1 MTGTSA
7 NLQFTLF
14 SRHGCTLCEEMQ
26 AELMTTLQSACWQ
39 VEVLDV
45 DADAVMRSRY
55 GHKVPVLLLEGE
67 LVCHGRLDREELLK
81 AVSLRS

>member
-1 MTGTSA
+1 MTDAAAS
-7 NLQFTLF
+7 LQFTLL

-26 AELMTTLQSACWQ
+26 VEFQAIPQSSTWHLDVQ
-39 VEVLDV
+39 DV
-45 DADAVMRSRY
+45 DADTALRSRY

>member
-1 MTGTSA
+1 LTGPAAS
-7 NLQFTLF
+7 LQFTLL

-26 AELMTTLQSACWQ
+26 VELQAIPQSAAWHLD
-39 VEVLDV
+39 VRDV
-45 DADAVMRSRY
+45 DADPALKSRY

>member
-1 MTGTSA
+1 LTGTAAS
-7 NLQFTLF
+7 LQFTLF
-14 SRHGCTLCEEMQ
+14 SRDGCSLCEEMQ
-26 AELMTTLQSACWQ
+26 VELQAMPQFSRWRLD
-39 VEVLDV
+39 VLDV
-45 DADAVMRSRY
+45 DADAALRSRY

>member
-1 MTGTSA
+1 MTGAAAS
-7 NLQFTLF
+7 LQFTLF

-26 AELMTTLQSACWQ
+26 VELQSMREAAQWQ
-39 VEVLDV
+39 LEVLDV
-45 DADAVMRSRY
+45 DADAALRSRY

>member
-1 MTGTSA
+1 MTGAAAS
-7 NLQFTLF
+7 LHFTLL

-26 AELMTTLQSACWQ
+26 VELQAIPHAATWQ
-39 VEVLDV
+39 LDVRDV
-45 DADAVMRSRY
+45 DADVALQSRY